1 LLFGD
6 MYNVKDESQVY
17 KQEWYWYKKHLQALK
32 DYGVM
37 TKVDGDWPKYLERR
51 WWTMLMLQ
59 RADNY
64 GLFQWKSPAMNGIKA
79 LFTQAEGNAV

>member
-1 LLFGD
+1 LFGD
-6 MYNVKDESQVY
+6 MYNVKDESDVY
-17 KQEWYWYKKHLQALK
+17 KQEWYRYKAHLQALK

-64 GLFQWKSPAMNGIKA
+64 GLFKWKSPAMNGIKA
-79 LFTQAEGNAV
+79 LFTQTNGNAV